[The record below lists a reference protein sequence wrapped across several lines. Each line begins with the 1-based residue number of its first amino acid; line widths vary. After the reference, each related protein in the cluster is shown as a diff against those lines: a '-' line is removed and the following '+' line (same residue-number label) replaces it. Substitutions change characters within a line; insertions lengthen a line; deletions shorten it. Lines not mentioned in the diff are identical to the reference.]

1 MCILDTRDGLEFDDD
16 RLLDDQVE
24 PVLPDALPVVEN
36 NDLRLAEKPEVPLAH
51 LDDRALS

>member
-1 MCILDTRDGLEFDDD
+1 VCILDTRDGLEFDDD